1 MLMVTFSFYEQLPA
15 LPHTV
20 KQEKQPSG
28 RRVIF
33 MPNWLIKQL
42 KQAFLYKNRRE
53 IRWLNQCWFS
63 YHEKQQSQT

>member
-1 MLMVTFSFYEQLPA
+1 
-15 LPHTV
+15 
-20 KQEKQPSG
+20 
-28 RRVIF
+28 

-63 YHEKQQSQT
+63 YYEKQQSQTES